1 MAGPVGRGLA
11 PAVRQGAIPL
21 DPHSKFTTTLGPE
34 ERYRLLVDAVEE
46 YAIYM
51 LDPDG
56 FVVSW
61 NSGAQRLKGYTEAE
75 ILGRHFSTFYTPEDV
90 LAGAPTQTLTTAARK
105 GRYETEG
112 WRVCKDGR
120 RFWAQVLVHPIRT
133 EGEIIG
139 YAKVTRDLSERRNA
153 EEALRRSEEQFRR
166 LVQAVTDYAI
176 YMLDPDG
183 FITSWNTGA
192 QRAKGYSPEEAIG
205 THFSRFYQPADRE
218 RGEPARALATAAAEG
233 RFESEGWRVRKDGSE
248 FWANA
253 VIDPIFD
260 GEGKL
265 IGFAKITRDI
275 TEKRRAQLELEKA
288 RDALFQ
294 AQKLDAIGQLTGG
307 IAHDF
312 NNLLMVILSSLELL
326 RRRLPADEKLQ
337 GLVNNAIQGARRGAA
352 LTQRMLSFARR
363 QALAP
368 VAVDVPK
375 LIAGMRE
382 MLKRTLG
389 STIQVATVFP
399 SAPARVLVDPN
410 QLELAI
416 LNLAVNARDAMPDG
430 GWLELKVEE
439 KAVTDK
445 DGKGLRPGNYVG
457 LLISDNG
464 SGMDPATLE
473 RAVEPFFT
481 TKGVGKG
488 TGLGLP
494 MVQGLA
500 AQSGGQFVL
509 TSTRDVG
516 TTAALWL
523 PVALGEAAAV
533 EREPAAPKD
542 DAHPSRSL
550 VVVAVDDDSLVLSN
564 TASMLEDLG
573 HSVMTAASGQ
583 EALSMV
589 RGEPSVGLV
598 VSDHLMPGMTGAQ
611 LFDVLRKERPD
622 LPLILATGYA
632 ELPQGMSMFTS
643 RLAKPFDQNEL
654 AAAIERAIRVG
665 EWHGRGPNTLDRKPS
680 GPA

>member
-1 MAGPVGRGLA
+1 MD
-11 PAVRQGAIPL
+11 PL
-21 DPHSKFTTTLGPE
+21 SKFATTLGAE

-61 NSGAQRLKGYTEAE
+61 NSGAQRLKGYTEPE
-75 ILGRHFSTFYTPEDV
+75 ILGRHFSTFYTPEDIS
-90 LAGAPTQTLTTAARK
+90 AGAPTLTLTTTARE

-120 RFWAQVLVHPIRT
+120 RFWAQVLVHPIRSS
-133 EGEIIG
+133 EGELIG
-139 YAKVTRDLSERRNA
+139 YAKVTRDLSDRRSA
-153 EEALRRSEEQFRR
+153 EEALRRSEEQFRM

-176 YMLDPDG
+176 YMLDPEG
-183 FITSWNTGA
+183 VITSWNAGA
-192 QRAKGYSPEEAIG
+192 ERAKGYAPDEAIG
-205 THFSRFYQPADRE
+205 THFSRFYRQEDRE

-233 RFESEGWRVRKDGSE
+233 RFESEGWRVRKDGTE

-253 VIDPIFD
+253 VVDPIFN

-265 IGFAKITRDI
+265 VGFAKITRDI
-275 TEKRRAQLELEKA
+275 TEKRRAQFELEKA

-307 IAHDF
+307 VAHDF
-312 NNLLMVILSSLELL
+312 NNLLMVVLSSLELL
-326 RRRLPADEKLQ
+326 RRRLPAADEKLQ

-363 QALAP
+363 QDLAP

-382 MLKRTLG
+382 MLRRTLG

-399 SAPARVLVDPN
+399 AAPARVLVDPN

-430 GWLELKVEE
+430 GQLELKVEE
-439 KAVTDK
+439 KTVTD
-445 DGKGLRPGNYVG
+445 GPGLRPGNYVG
-457 LLISDNG
+457 LLISDTG
-464 SGMDPATLE
+464 SGMDAATLE

-509 TSTRDVG
+509 TSAEGVG

-523 PVALGEAAAV
+523 PVALGEAAAI
-533 EREPAAPKD
+533 EREPAAETSSL
-542 DAHPSRSL
+542 HPGQSL
-550 VVVAVDDDSLVLSN
+550 RVVVVDDDSLVLSN

-573 HSVMTAASGQ
+573 HTVMTASSGQ
-583 EALSMV
+583 EALDMV
-589 RGEPSVGLV
+589 LGEPSVGLV
-598 VSDHLMPGMTGAQ
+598 LSDHLMPGMTGTQ
-611 LFDVLRKERPD
+611 LFEVIRKQRPE

-632 ELPQGMSMFTS
+632 ELPQGLSVFTS
-643 RLAKPFDQNEL
+643 KLAKPFNQDEL
-654 AAAIERAIRVG
+654 ATAIERAVRVR
-665 EWHGRGPNTLDRKPS
+665 EWRAS
-680 GPA
+680 GLKG

>member
-1 MAGPVGRGLA
+1 MD
-11 PAVRQGAIPL
+11 QQ
-21 DPHSKFTTTLGPE
+21 SKFATTLGPE

-61 NSGAQRLKGYTEAE
+61 NSGAQRLKGYTEPE
-75 ILGRHFSTFYTPEDV
+75 ILGRHFSTFYAPEDR
-90 LAGAPTQTLTTAARK
+90 AAAPTQTLTIAARE

-112 WRVCKDGR
+112 WRICKDGR
-120 RFWAQVLVHPIRT
+120 RFWAQVLVHPIRNS
-133 EGEIIG
+133 EGELLG
-139 YAKVTRDLSERRNA
+139 YAKVTRDLTERRRA
-153 EEALRRSEEQFRR
+153 EEALRRSEEQFRM

-183 FITSWNTGA
+183 FITSWNAGA
-192 QRAKGYSPEEAIG
+192 RRAKGYEPEEAIG
-205 THFSRFYQPADRE
+205 THFSRFYRAEDRE

-253 VIDPIFD
+253 VVDPILNE
-260 GEGKL
+260 EGKL
-265 IGFAKITRDI
+265 VGFAKITRDI
-275 TEKRRAQLELEKA
+275 TEKRRAQIELEQA

-307 IAHDF
+307 VAHDF
-312 NNLLMVILSSLELL
+312 NNLLMVVLSSLELL

-363 QALAP
+363 QELAP

-389 STIQVATVFP
+389 STIQVVTVFP
-399 SAPARVLVDPN
+399 AAPARVLVDPN

-416 LNLAVNARDAMPDG
+416 LNLAVNARDAMPG
-430 GWLELKVEE
+430 GGELELKVEE
-439 KAVTDK
+439 KSVPA
-445 DGKGLRPGNYVG
+445 GKGLRSGDFVG

-464 SGMDPATLE
+464 AGMDAATLE
-473 RAVEPFFT
+473 RALEPFFT

-500 AQSGGQFVL
+500 AQSGGQFIL
-509 TSTRDVG
+509 TSTVGVG

-523 PVALGEAAAV
+523 PVAVGQPDADERVPANEA
-533 EREPAAPKD
+533 PAPRPAK
-542 DAHPSRSL
+542 SL
-550 VVVAVDDDSLVLSN
+550 VVVAVDDDNLVLSN

-573 HSVMTAASGQ
+573 HSVMTASSAQ
-583 EALSMV
+583 EALDIV
-589 RGEPSVGLV
+589 LGEPSVGLV
-598 VSDHLMPGMTGAQ
+598 LSDHLMPGMTGAQ
-611 LFDVLRKERPD
+611 LFEVLRKERPD
-622 LPLILATGYA
+622 IPLILATGYA
-632 ELPQGMSMFTS
+632 ELPQGLSALTS

-654 AAAIERAIRVG
+654 AAAIERAVRVG
-665 EWHGRGPNTLDRKPS
+665 ESRAAGPGGRDRTS
-680 GPA
+680 SASS